1 MKLSDALRF
10 SYERKAEH
18 PTKSGPPIIASDFG
32 IECYVPRPG
41 SPSIHDEVV
50 ESWAGMSPGVRK
62 LLLHSEK
69 WRPID
74 PKPAM
79 LILAEAAC
87 DWSIHEKSS
96 NQQ

>member
-1 MKLSDALRF
+1 MIPDVRRVLLR
-10 SYERKAEH
+10 
-18 PTKSGPPIIASDFG
+18 
-32 IECYVPRPG
+32 
-41 SPSIHDEVV
+41 
-50 ESWAGMSPGVRK
+50 
-62 LLLHSEK
+62 SEK